1 MPPPLHPAMR
11 PPYANPMGR
20 VWYHL
25 GVAILERNEV
35 WRPAQLLQVGHL
47 SADVGE
53 LGLVGSLLDSTEW
66 QA

>member
-1 MPPPLHPAMR
+1 
-11 PPYANPMGR
+11 MGR

-25 GVAILERNEV
+25 GVTILERNEV